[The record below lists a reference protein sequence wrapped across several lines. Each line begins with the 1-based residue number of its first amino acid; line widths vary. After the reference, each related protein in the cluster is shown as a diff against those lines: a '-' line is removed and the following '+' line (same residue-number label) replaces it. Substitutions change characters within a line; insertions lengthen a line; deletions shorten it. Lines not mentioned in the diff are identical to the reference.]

1 MAYDP
6 QVVRAARARLE
17 RRRTDATTR
26 AVTLHEELTTRYPRL
41 AAIEP
46 AQRAALP
53 GITQDR
59 AMTIVGA
66 GIIAVEIMRALGI
79 NEIEVC
85 PWALREGAILR
96 WLDQYGRTR
105 FGF

>member
-1 MAYDP
+1 MIDIGGGSLEVALGSDEEP
-6 QVVRAARARLE
+6 TIAAAVNGWAGSIAARRGIQSSSCPRSTHSASSRPGWWITVPAR
-17 RRRTDATTR
+17 R
-26 AVTLHEELTTRYPRL
+26 AS
-41 AAIEP
+41 
-46 AQRAALP
+46 
-53 GITQDR
+53 
-59 AMTIVGA
+59 
-66 GIIAVEIMRALGI
+66 AVEIMRALGI